1 MWKWFCSVGLLVYLL
16 DRISKYLVVT
26 RMEPAETIP
35 LIRGFFH
42 ITYVKNAGAAFGV
55 LQDKRWFFIAV
66 TLLIMALMVYLVFT
80 MGKKDL
86 LFSLTLGLITG
97 GATGNLT
104 DRLQSGL
111 VTDFLDF
118 RGIWPY
124 IFNIADSS
132 LVVGV
137 FLLAIQIFL
146 MEKKWE

>member
-1 MWKWFCSVGLLVYLL
+1 MWFWSVGLFVFLL

-26 RMEPAETIP
+26 RMDPAETIP

-42 ITYVKNAGAAFGV
+42 LTYVKNAGAAFGL
-55 LQDKRWFFIAV
+55 LQDKKWFFIVITLVIIAV
-66 TLLIMALMVYLVFT
+66 MIYLVFT
-80 MGKKDL
+80 MGKNNV

-97 GATGNLT
+97 GALGNLA

-118 RGIWPY
+118 RGIWSY
-124 IFNIADSS
+124 VFNIADSA

-137 FLLAIQIFL
+137 FLLAIQIL
-146 MEKKWE
+146 RMEKTKE